1 MPTLRGYNY
10 DHQNYALVRTHTAH
24 GAVASAV
31 KFAQFMSRAQ
41 VLINAISLRIA
52 SAASLVSVLITVTRG
67 GSVNTIL
74 SITSATSAGLVTT
87 WPVSI
92 LMTGMADAVEMTH
105 NDKGEYTI
113 TYEYQVLA
121 NETLYQGT

>member
-1 MPTLRGYNY
+1 MSTLRSYNY
-10 DHQNYALVRTHTAH
+10 DHPNYTFVRTHTAH

-41 VLINAISLRIA
+41 VVINAINLRIA

-67 GSVNTIL
+67 NSVNTIL

-92 LMTGMADAVEMTH
+92 LMTSMGDVVEMTH

-113 TYEYQVLA
+113 TYEYQLV
-121 NETLYQGT
+121 NGESMYER